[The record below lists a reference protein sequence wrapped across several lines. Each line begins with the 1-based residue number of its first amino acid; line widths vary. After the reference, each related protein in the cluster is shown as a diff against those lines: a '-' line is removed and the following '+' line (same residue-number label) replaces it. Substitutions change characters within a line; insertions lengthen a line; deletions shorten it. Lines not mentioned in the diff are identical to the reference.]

1 MVRGVRGAEA
11 QMQVERLGRVNLLD
25 VSDELD
31 RLVDQVLTEVVPLL
45 GRARRLHLVVVVHQ
59 IRIPLAG
66 VTAQEAIKALEAAP
80 QENARDACASGG
92 LGHYP
97 SGDQQP
103 EAIA

>member
-11 QMQVERLGRVNLLD
+11 QMQLERLGRVNLLD

-31 RLVDQVLTEVVPLL
+31 HLVDQVLTEVVPLL

-80 QENARDACASGG
+80 PENARDACASGG

-97 SGDQQP
+97 SGRQQP